1 VVHATQEEE
10 EEVVPQYLSKL
21 CWTVAIIPGHHNLCS
36 AHHGQPDVPS
46 YRLTTYG
53 GRSFVCAAAAAW
65 NSLPNSLKDTALS
78 LPYVQNHLQEFS
90 LLSILTIHS
99 LHYSSEDRCHSITIY
114 TLLTYLIPTEFP
126 LDKAVRVCTRIR
138 VCRVFPCINVTPFS
152 HHTVAAMVWSNYGLF
167 YVTRI
172 FHVFKPREVVRAD
185 NRLYGPRDRKLN
197 QP

>member
-1 VVHATQEEE
+1 VVHDTQEEE

-53 GRSFVCAAAAAW
+53 GRSFVCAAVAW
-65 NSLPNSLKDTALS
+65 NSLPNSLKDSATTLCTES
-78 LPYVQNHLQEFS
+78 PPGIS

-114 TLLTYLIPTEFP
+114 TLLTYSIPTEFP
-126 LDKAVRVCTRIR
+126 LDKAGRVCTRIQ

-167 YVTRI
+167 YVT
-172 FHVFKPREVVRAD
+172 
-185 NRLYGPRDRKLN
+185 
-197 QP
+197 